1 MKVLDVFN
9 VPRSRPRWRGWVAA
23 GVVVTLLAPLGWGAS
38 PLSAASRVSAAS
50 PVSAVSA
57 PPDALIAWDT
67 YAMSVLGF
75 SQGQLA
81 DVTSAMTS
89 AAMYDAVNAIYGTPY
104 EPYLVAPAADGTE
117 SVDAA
122 VAAAVTDLLVWLAPE
137 RRDEILQHYDEALAE
152 VPAGAARDGGVR
164 VGREAAA
171 AMIAA
176 RTDDG
181 RDVPATWPPANE
193 PGDWVPTPPSYG
205 SEAAEL
211 AHVEPFVLP
220 SLDMFRTSG
229 PPALTSRRYTRDFN
243 EIKAKGVWWGGRTAE
258 ENEVAQFWLALG
270 ADFEIK
276 RQLATSQGLDAM
288 ETARLFALADLAKA
302 DGHDACYN
310 EKAAWH
316 FWRPITAIQQ
326 ATWDGNP
333 DTAPDLFWSP
343 AFSTPPF
350 PDYPSGR
357 ACHVAAQM
365 VAHRLFFGRD
375 DVPFHATVGGI
386 TRSYTN
392 FQQAI
397 DDVIDARVWQGIHF
411 RFATVAGARMGGQAA
426 EYIFEHSLR
435 ER

>member
-1 MKVLDVFN
+1 
-9 VPRSRPRWRGWVAA
+9 VAA
-23 GVVVTLLAPLGWGAS
+23 GVVVTLLAPLGWRVSSVSAS
-38 PLSAASRVSAAS
+38 PE
-50 PVSAVSA
+50 SAVSA
-57 PPDALIAWDT
+57 SPDALIAWDR
-67 YAMSVLGF
+67 YATSVVGF
-75 SQGQLA
+75 SSQGQLT
-81 DVTSAMTS
+81 DVTIAMTS
-89 AAMYDAVNAIYGTPY
+89 AAMYDAVNAISGTPY

-122 VAAAVTDLLVWLAPE
+122 VAAAVTDLLVWLAPN
-137 RRDEILQHYDEALAE
+137 RRDEIQRRYDEAIAA

-171 AMIAA
+171 AMIDA

-181 RDVPATWPPANE
+181 RDVPGTWPPATK
-193 PGDWVPTPPSYG
+193 PGDWQPTPPFYG
-205 SEAAEL
+205 SDAAEL
-211 AHVEPFVLP
+211 QHVEPFVLP

-229 PPALTSRRYTRDFN
+229 PPALTSPKYTRDFN
-243 EIKAKGVWWGGRTAE
+243 EVKEKGAWWGGRTAE
-258 ENEVAQFWLALG
+258 ENEVARFWLAPI

-288 ETARLFALADLAKA
+288 ETARLFALTDLARA

-310 EKAAWH
+310 EKAFWH
-316 FWRPITAIQQ
+316 FWRPVTAVQQ
-326 ATWDGNP
+326 AAWDGNP
-333 DTAPDLFWSP
+333 DTAPDVFWYPMAFATP
-343 AFSTPPF
+343 AF

-375 DVPFHATVGGI
+375 DVPFHGTVGTI
-386 TRSYTN
+386 TRSFTN

-397 DDVIDARVWQGIHF
+397 DEVTDARVWEGIHF
-411 RFATVAGARMGGQAA
+411 RSATVAGVRMGRQAA
-426 EYIFEHSLR
+426 QYIFEHSLR